1 MAKRAINLKYRSPE
15 RFHLDYKQ
23 LRKGH
28 LFLPA
33 KKVLPR
39 KTIIALHISVPGID
53 QIFVADGA
61 VISSVDLEASKR
73 LKKPPGMLVAV
84 LGGPDSLLKEL
95 HSALGSNA
103 EYRSMLGLEEPNTK
117 ATSISDST
125 PTAPEENSAEPN
137 QGLTESETPATTCRV
152 QPIEHSW
159 NAASTPF
166 AA

>member
-1 MAKRAINLKYRSPE
+1 LAKRAINLKYRSSE

-39 KTIIALHISVPGID
+39 KTIIALHISVPGVD

-103 EYRSMLGLEEPNTK
+103 EYRSMLGLEESDTEAIP
-117 ATSISDST
+117 ISDSPPPGQT
-125 PTAPEENSAEPN
+125 RNLRN
-137 QGLTESETPATTCRV
+137 QKRHRRQTRALKIRKRRPC
-152 QPIEHSW
+152 
-159 NAASTPF
+159 
-166 AA
+166 